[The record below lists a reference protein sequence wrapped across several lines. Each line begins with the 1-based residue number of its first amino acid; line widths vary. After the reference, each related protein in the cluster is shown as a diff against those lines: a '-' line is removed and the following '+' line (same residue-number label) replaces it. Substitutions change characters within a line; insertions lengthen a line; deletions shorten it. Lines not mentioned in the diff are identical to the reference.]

1 MTTHLRPNAQ
11 GETLQRAA
19 ATAHSSAPRLSEN
32 TVMLRDGQGGSLE
45 LVLSPGDFAL
55 LLDVCRLVLHDAL
68 PASANMVK
76 VSTADAVYLVSRR
89 VTLAGRAALAIGSL
103 YEPSATVEFAYE
115 RPEELLALLRDCLAP
130 TARRPRRAGDHVR

>member
-1 MTTHLRPNAQ
+1 MTTHLSPTAQ

-19 ATAHSSAPRLSEN
+19 ATAHTSAPRLGEYA
-32 TVMLRDGQGGSLE
+32 VMLRDGQGGSLE
-45 LVLSPGDFAL
+45 LVLLPGECAL
-55 LLDVCRLVLHDAL
+55 LLDVCTLVLHDAL

-89 VTLAGRAALAIGSL
+89 ITLAGRGALAIGSL

-130 TARRPRRAGDHVR
+130 NTRRPRRVGEHVL